1 MLRGSDANLDKLELN
16 ERRSLR
22 SIRAMAPVVVWRLPA
37 RRGPATPLVI
47 FLHGR
52 GADEN
57 DLIDLA
63 ATLPRTFAYASL
75 RAPLAMAEGGFCWFE
90 SHAAARP
97 APKSFKF
104 AVDGVREWLDE
115 PGAAGYERSPTYLL
129 GFSQGMMIAG
139 ALLLNDP
146 TRFAGGIFLSG
157 ALALDASPATPGR
170 LAGIPIFVAH
180 GTADAV
186 IPADL
191 VSQTRRYLRE
201 RSGAVLTERTYPRG
215 HSIARREI
223 DDISAWLE
231 ERA

>member
-1 MLRGSDANLDKLELN
+1 
-16 ERRSLR
+16 
-22 SIRAMAPVVVWRLPA
+22 MAPVVVWRLPA

-63 ATLPRTFAYASL
+63 AMLPRTFAYASL
-75 RAPLAMAEGGFCWFE
+75 RGPLAMPDGGFCWFE
-90 SHAAARP
+90 SRAVARP
-97 APKSFKF
+97 GGKNLKNAV
-104 AVDGVREWLDE
+104 AGVRAWVDGPDF
-115 PGAAGYERSPTYLL
+115 AGYAHSRTYLF

-139 ALLLNDP
+139 ALLLDDP
-146 TRFAGGIFLSG
+146 ARFAGGVLLSG
-157 ALALDASPATPGR
+157 AVALDVSPATPGR
-170 LAGIPIFVAH
+170 LANIPIFLAH
-180 GTADAV
+180 GLADAV

-191 VSQTRRYLRE
+191 VLQTKRYLRE
-201 RSGAVLTERTYPRG
+201 RSGAMLTERTYPRD

-223 DDISAWLE
+223 DDIAAWLA

>member
-1 MLRGSDANLDKLELN
+1 
-16 ERRSLR
+16 
-22 SIRAMAPVVVWRLPA
+22 MAPVVVWRLPA

-63 ATLPRTFAYASL
+63 ALLPRTSAYASL
-75 RAPLAMAEGGFCWFE
+75 RGSLAMPEGGFCWFE
-90 SHAAARP
+90 SRAVARP
-97 APKSFKF
+97 VGKSLKH
-104 AVDGVREWLDE
+104 AVAGVRAWLDG
-115 PGAAGYERSPTYLL
+115 PDASCYDRSRTYLF

-139 ALLLNDP
+139 ALMLDDP
-146 TRFAGGIFLSG
+146 ARFAGGILLSG
-157 ALALDASPATPGR
+157 AIALDASPATPGR
-170 LAGIPIFVAH
+170 LAGVPIFLAH

-191 VSQTRRYLRE
+191 VLQTKRYLRE
-201 RSGAVLTERTYPRG
+201 RSGAVLTERTYPRD
-215 HSIARREI
+215 HSIARREVG
-223 DDISAWLE
+223 DIAAWLE